1 MGLFDDLK
9 KKVVDKTG
17 LDPFPDKD
25 DLKDLKNVLV
35 DVTGLDPFPEGKK
48 SPLDLRGE
56 LKNPLKDVDSFGED
70 FDKVFDGIMDVATPG
85 FNRIQDATFP
95 EAASRLRWE
104 AENGGPDKIF
114 EKSGAGAR
122 SLVIR
127 LSERSVTLCPSAD
140 DEVHLYYKNK
150 AGQKLEVRE
159 EGNVTYITDPDKN
172 VLKAM
177 QQMAAPFGSHE
188 LKAEIPSG
196 KGFSVDITIRGLP
209 EPGSAVTVKD
219 LDLHSLRVSEEMQKI
234 ILERVRVEGGIGLRT
249 QSAPITLKGVTAG
262 GAAMISTNES
272 ILVQDSQLGKLSAAT
287 CNAKV
292 KVINS
297 RADQIFLNPDNSGIE
312 VKDLESGDI
321 TFLTDMG
328 TISGTIK
335 GKQEDW
341 AITSRADGLFNSL
354 PESQPGEKPLMA
366 VASEGNIRLSF
377 RE

>member
-9 KKVVDKTG
+9 KKVIDTTG
-17 LDPFPDKD
+17 LDPFPDKE
-25 DLKDLKNVLV
+25 DLKDLKDVLT

-48 SPLDLRGE
+48 SPLDFRGE
-56 LKNPLKDVDSFGED
+56 LKNPLQDVDSFSED

-85 FNRIQDATFP
+85 FNQIQDATFP

-104 AENGGPDKIF
+104 AENGGSDKIF

-140 DEVHLYYKNK
+140 DEIHLYYQNK

-177 QQMAAPFGSHE
+177 QQMAAPFGGRQF
-188 LKAEIPSG
+188 KAEIPSG
-196 KGFSVDITIRGLP
+196 KGYSVDITIRGLP
-209 EPGSAVTVKD
+209 EPNSAVTVTD
-219 LDLHSLRVSEEMQKI
+219 LDLHSLRVNEEMQKI
-234 ILERVRVEGGIGLRT
+234 ILERVRVEGGIGLHT
-249 QSAPITLKGVTAG
+249 QSAPITLKEVTAG
-262 GAAMISTNES
+262 GAAMITTNEPV
-272 ILVQDSQLGKLSAAT
+272 LVQNSQLGKLSAAT

-292 KVINS
+292 KVIDS

-312 VKDLESGDI
+312 VKNLESGDI

-341 AITSRADGLFNSL
+341 EITSRAEGLFNSL
-354 PESQPGEKPLMA
+354 PEFQSGEKPLLA
-366 VASEGNIRLSF
+366 VASEGSIRLSF
-377 RE
+377 LG